1 MPKPLM
7 SPGVADPATTTGR
20 DLRAIIQ
27 SPMKKEIVMKDHP
40 RSMHLDLLARAR
52 AALASHAE
60 GDADI
65 AEIIADLDTAIL
77 SIDRAPVAWSI
88 PVYLATI
95 GHGHGTTN
103 VVAVSYRGLQV
114 QVATFCRSQWG
125 EINDSRDPGSLDDAM
140 VIRDYFNLHP
150 EDQLTSRM
158 EWIDPDFGYD
168 PERLEIGN
176 YIALS
181 SSHISWPTTEKI
193 DEWITLDPCHRP
205 VSIADTHYGWVIATA
220 PSSFGDKSEIPADL
234 FHALTFAR
242 GLGCNYLILDRDAS
256 TTDRLP
262 CYEG

>member
-125 EINDSRDPGSLDDAM
+125 EINDSRDPGSLDDA
-140 VIRDYFNLHP
+140 VHEL
-150 EDQLTSRM
+150 
-158 EWIDPDFGYD
+158 
-168 PERLEIGN
+168 
-176 YIALS
+176 
-181 SSHISWPTTEKI
+181 
-193 DEWITLDPCHRP
+193 
-205 VSIADTHYGWVIATA
+205 
-220 PSSFGDKSEIPADL
+220 
-234 FHALTFAR
+234 
-242 GLGCNYLILDRDAS
+242 LGSLA
-256 TTDRLP
+256 RLP
-262 CYEG
+262 GLLLYLLTVFVGAGEKHHVVAAHSLVPRYRIRGHGAVGVTDVQLVGRVVDRRRDVEFTLLHVSRSFQKNVSLRRLAGCGLT